1 MNFSQAVTA
10 GFKNYAQFR
19 GTATKPEFWYWFLFS
34 ILVSV
39 VTSTIDNVISP
50 SGMTDAS
57 SLDALS
63 SSGMVNNIASIAL
76 ALPSLTVGIRRMRDA
91 GFSAWWLLAQG
102 LPLIPLTMTIVTFV
116 NEVTATG
123 LIEDSSQLLLAP
135 VYLLGA
141 MAASASDPA
150 YLEQLMTMFQG
161 TFLWFGITLLV
172 SLAVMIFFFVI
183 YLRPTKTFEQGN
195 KLVAPS
201 QAQPVTETTA

>member
-19 GTATKPEFWYWFLFS
+19 GAATKPEFWYWFLFS